1 MTTPALAPCA
11 RVNQRKPATTPE
23 ATSDQK
29 LRKKT
34 PNRTGMQKQ
43 KWRDLVALGAVM
55 MIGLR
60 CVFCVF
66 FFLKR
71 LVWFDWVIQKRTW
84 LASFQE
90 TKSKKEE

>member
-1 MTTPALAPCA
+1 MRPVLRLLAMTTPALAPWA

-55 MIGLR
+55 IEMI
-60 CVFCVF
+60 CCCCW
-66 FFLKR
+66 FFLEK
-71 LVWFDWVIQKRTW
+71 
-84 LASFQE
+84 
-90 TKSKKEE
+90 